1 MTLINDII
9 KRLKGAVLVFFICVQ
24 SFSVSA
30 QTHYFDPEAPGHGV
44 SVTQD
49 SGQGSA
55 FIWYLYD
62 RKGYPTWLISTKN
75 CTDYPCNINL
85 AQPVG
90 TWMGG
95 EFDLVEVGSVT
106 VDFIDG
112 DLFWEYN
119 LADWPDAGDCG
130 RLVWLYQTK
139 CVGTFNMEAVD

>member
-1 MTLINDII
+1 
-9 KRLKGAVLVFFICVQ
+9 
-24 SFSVSA
+24 
-30 QTHYFDPEAPGHGV
+30 
-44 SVTQD
+44 
-49 SGQGSA
+49 
-55 FIWYLYD
+55 
-62 RKGYPTWLISTKN
+62 
-75 CTDYPCNINL
+75 
-85 AQPVG
+85 
-90 TWMGG
+90 MGG

>member
-9 KRLKGAVLVFFICVQ
+9 KRLKGAAIGVVMVM
-24 SFSVSA
+24 FSLGAHA
-30 QTHYFDPEAPGHGV
+30 QTMYADPEAPGHGV

-62 RKGYPTWLISTKN
+62 RSGHPTWLISTAN
-75 CTDYPCNINL
+75 CTDYPCQTYL
-85 AQPVG
+85 ATSAG

-95 EFDLVEVGSVT
+95 EFELVEVGSVT

-119 LADWPDAGDCG
+119 LAEWPAAGDCG

-139 CVGTFNMEAVD
+139 CVGSFTMEPLD